1 MNWTDFLWGV
11 HAGIWLCWAMMQ
23 ILTWLF
29 NRKDK
34 GK

>member
-11 HAGIWLCWAMMQ
+11 HAGIWLGWVMMQ

-34 GK
+34 GE